1 MSHRVGLFGGTFD
14 PVHKGHISIAES
26 FLDSGMIDEL
36 WVLLTPYPPHKQEKN
51 PTDYQTRL
59 KMLEAA
65 FSDMENVT
73 INTIENSLRKPS
85 YSVQTIR
92 HLKSKHPDKTF
103 LYCMGEDSLAKF
115 HTWKFYDQILEECE
129 LLVAQRP
136 GVSHEGTQE
145 KILAHTHFVSH
156 TPFDISSSDIRSE
169 IFNKES
175 IREMVPEQ
183 VALIIEN
190 EQLYS

>member
-1 MSHRVGLFGGTFD
+1 MSRRVGLFGGTFD
-14 PVHKGHISIAES
+14 PVHKGHLSIAKS

-65 FSDMENVT
+65 FSDMGKVK
-73 INTIENSLRKPS
+73 INTIENSLPKPS

-92 HLKSKHPDKTF
+92 HLKSEHPDKTF

-115 HTWKFYDQILEECE
+115 HTWKFYDEILEECE

-156 TPFDISSSDIRSE
+156 TPLDISSSDIRNGAS
-169 IFNKES
+169 NKES
-175 IREMVPEQ
+175 VREMVPEQ